1 MNDLYVQPNFRRLG
15 IAVGLIS
22 EILKNLFNN
31 RYQGSSFKRRLII
44 SLDIILKFLLAK
56 KEVAKILHWL
66 CLKTNEKS
74 QKFYERI
81 GAKKLV
87 TNLYEIYLW
96 SINLYKN
103 K

>member
-31 RYQGSSFKRRLII
+31 RYQGSLFKRTQVNNFPGYRTRLF
-44 SLDIILKFLLAK
+44 SAE
-56 KEVAKILHWL
+56 KEVAKVLHWL

-87 TNLYEIYLW
+87 TNLYEIYL
-96 SINLYKN
+96 
-103 K
+103 